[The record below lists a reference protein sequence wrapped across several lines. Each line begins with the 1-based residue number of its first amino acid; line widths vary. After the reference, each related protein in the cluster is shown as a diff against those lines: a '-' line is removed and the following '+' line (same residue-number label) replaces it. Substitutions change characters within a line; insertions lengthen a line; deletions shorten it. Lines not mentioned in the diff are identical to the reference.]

1 LYAIKTENLTKKY
14 GDFVAVNSL
23 NLNVKKGKIFGFLGP
38 NGAGKTTTILM
49 LLGIIK
55 PTSGK
60 AYIND
65 IDVWENPVE
74 VKRITG
80 YLPTEPGL
88 YQTMT
93 ARDNLLFFSKL
104 YGIPKNESEERVREL
119 LELVGLED
127 VAKKK
132 VGEFSTG
139 MKKRLAIAQALIND
153 PEVLFLDEPTSGL
166 DPTGVIEM
174 RNLIR
179 NLKKEGKTIFFSSH
193 ILSEVEEVC
202 DTFGIIS
209 KGKLL
214 AVGSKEELKRELMKE
229 KVKILVETVEP
240 LPELM
245 VEGTVKR
252 ISENKALICTQKDVR
267 KEIFRQLKGF
277 TVLSLSLVEPTLEEV
292 FMNLVYGGENNDSG
306 NR

>member
-1 LYAIKTENLTKKY
+1 MYAIKTENLTKKY

-93 ARDNLLFFSKL
+93 ARDNLLFFSRL

-229 KVKILVETVEP
+229 RVKILVETVEP
-240 LPELM
+240 LPELI

>member
-1 LYAIKTENLTKKY
+1 MYAIKTENLTKKY

-93 ARDNLLFFSKL
+93 ARDNLLFFSKI

-179 NLKKEGKTIFFSSH
+179 NLKKERKTIFFSSH

-252 ISENKALICTQKDVR
+252 ISENKALICIQKDVR

-292 FMNLVYGGENNDSG
+292 FMNLVYGGEDNDSG

>member
-1 LYAIKTENLTKKY
+1 MYAIKTENLTKKY

-93 ARDNLLFFSKL
+93 ARDNLLFFSRL

-240 LPELM
+240 LPELI

>member
-1 LYAIKTENLTKKY
+1 MYAIKTENLTKKY